1 MPVVGRL
8 DQYAALVAT
17 EFDETTA
24 NNIGVTGLSTFYS
37 SEFSENVGVTT
48 ITANIFA
55 PYDIVYDDF
64 AGAVYGPGR
73 GRYMRHNTDKSAI
86 IYTEIDEIT
95 QFDPIS
101 ATVTPSVS
109 TLNEGSSVT
118 FTIAT
123 TNFTSGTLYWTLN
136 SLSGTLTGS
145 DFSGGA
151 IQGTVTITSSS
162 GSVSLT
168 LANDTTLEGT
178 ESFQLL
184 LRKDTFTGNV
194 VGTSSVVTIQDTST
208 PPSAGVFA
216 STRSVAEGSSVT
228 FSIYTN
234 NFSSGTLYWTIYT
247 AAGTIVAADFSP
259 AALSG
264 SFTITSGSGSVTL
277 SVASD
282 STDPGDKFLLEVR
295 TDSITGTII
304 GRSDVIEITEPP
316 ASLYSIALGTKAPV
330 YGAGGGTY
338 PPTGSWTGLQNASAD
353 DRFVTINIP
362 FTFTFNSTGYTTTYM
377 GSNTYLTFGSGSSA
391 FNGLSASNP
400 ALNKFM
406 FGASDNSF
414 QRVSSFASGTNY
426 VRIRY
431 EGNGSTSGT
440 VGSPGITLEITL
452 FNPSLFG
459 NKNVLELLVGNHNR
473 TGGVA
478 NVANTSTAYAT
489 YTQAANQS
497 YVFEGNSTGTS
508 WTIYTGYYVSGT
520 DY

>member
-194 VGTSSVVTIQDTST
+194 VGTSSVV
-208 PPSAGVFA
+208 FC
-216 STRSVAEGSSVT
+216 
-228 FSIYTN
+228 
-234 NFSSGTLYWTIYT
+234 NF
-247 AAGTIVAADFSP
+247 
-259 AALSG
+259 
-264 SFTITSGSGSVTL
+264 
-277 SVASD
+277 
-282 STDPGDKFLLEVR
+282 
-295 TDSITGTII
+295 
-304 GRSDVIEITEPP
+304 
-316 ASLYSIALGTKAPV
+316 
-330 YGAGGGTY
+330 
-338 PPTGSWTGLQNASAD
+338 
-353 DRFVTINIP
+353 
-362 FTFTFNSTGYTTTYM
+362 
-377 GSNTYLTFGSGSSA
+377 
-391 FNGLSASNP
+391 
-400 ALNKFM
+400 
-406 FGASDNSF
+406 
-414 QRVSSFASGTNY
+414 
-426 VRIRY
+426 
-431 EGNGSTSGT
+431 
-440 VGSPGITLEITL
+440 
-452 FNPSLFG
+452 
-459 NKNVLELLVGNHNR
+459 
-473 TGGVA
+473 
-478 NVANTSTAYAT
+478 
-489 YTQAANQS
+489 
-497 YVFEGNSTGTS
+497 
-508 WTIYTGYYVSGT
+508 
-520 DY
+520 